1 MSVREAA
8 MRPCGLFGSLSYFAG
23 CLVSY
28 LYRPLAHNAQFT
40 HLFSGSHGRRAARS
54 DSLPDPGVV
63 VRGPERELQDA
74 PEQRIG
80 EMHTADARGSTC
92 RTCAAPAVRRAEQA
106 NEHLRRPIVMRRAP
120 AVAQGTQNEQVVV
133 RLERITHPAAGE
145 ANVS

>member
-54 DSLPDPGVV
+54 DSLPDPGIVV
-63 VRGPERELQDA
+63 HGPERELQDA
-74 PEQRIG
+74 PEVRVGQIP
-80 EMHTADARGSTC
+80 APRG
-92 RTCAAPAVRRAEQA
+92 AAPAVRRAEEA
-106 NEHLRRPIVMRRAP
+106 NEQFRCPATTRRAP
-120 AVAQGTQNEQVVV
+120 AMT
-133 RLERITHPAAGE
+133 
-145 ANVS
+145 